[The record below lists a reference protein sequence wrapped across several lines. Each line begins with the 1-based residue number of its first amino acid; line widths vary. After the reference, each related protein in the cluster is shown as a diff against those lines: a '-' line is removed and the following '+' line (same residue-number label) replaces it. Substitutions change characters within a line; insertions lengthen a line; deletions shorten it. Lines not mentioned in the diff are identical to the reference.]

1 MTQNDAQ
8 VIVERIL
15 ITADT
20 MGNSFSSSSFTGGSN
35 QQLDTWAAQAC
46 GCVTIYNLSEN
57 NLFLFYCCYVMKP
70 DFSFSFCSF

>member
-1 MTQNDAQ
+1 MQETLTQNDAQ

-46 GCVTIYNLSEN
+46 GCVHRLFRLFVQQTCLTCLSRRAP
-57 NLFLFYCCYVMKP
+57 L
-70 DFSFSFCSF
+70 

>member
-1 MTQNDAQ
+1 MMQNDAQ
-8 VIVERIL
+8 VIIERIL

-46 GCVTIYNLSEN
+46 GCVHNIHN
-57 NLFLFYCCYVMKP
+57 
-70 DFSFSFCSF
+70 